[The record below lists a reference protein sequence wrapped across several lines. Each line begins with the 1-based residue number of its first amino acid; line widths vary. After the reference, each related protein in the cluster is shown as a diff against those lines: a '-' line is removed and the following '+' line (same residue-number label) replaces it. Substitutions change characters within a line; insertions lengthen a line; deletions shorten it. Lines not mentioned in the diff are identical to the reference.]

1 MRRRSFLTL
10 LGGAAAAWPLAAKA
24 QQPALPAV
32 GVLHSGSPDDG
43 YTPSL
48 AGFRKGLNETGF
60 VERQNVVIE
69 YRWAQGQFDRLPAL
83 ADDLVR
89 SRVAIVVATG
99 GVVSALAAK
108 AATSTIPIVFAN
120 GSDPVRFGLVAS
132 FNRPGGNITGVSFFH
147 IEMEAKRLELLREL
161 VPDAAVIA
169 VLINPNSPNA
179 ESQSEDVQA
188 AARTLGRAV
197 LVLNAGAERDIEAA
211 FATLVQRKAGALA
224 VTADSLFL
232 TRHDQIV
239 TLAARYR
246 VPAIY
251 TDRTFTERGGLIS
264 YATNI
269 ADSYRQAGVYT
280 GRILKGEK
288 PADLPV
294 TQPTRFELILNLKTA
309 KTLDLAMPDKLLA
322 LADAVIE

>member
-1 MRRRSFLTL
+1 MTRRELITL
-10 LGGAAAAWPLAAKA
+10 LGGAAVAWPLAARA
-24 QQPALPAV
+24 QQPPLPAV

-43 YTPSL
+43 YASSL
-48 AGFRKGLNETGF
+48 AGFRKGLNDAGF

-89 SRVAIVVATG
+89 NHVAIIVATG
-99 GVVSALAAK
+99 GVVSPLAAK

-120 GSDPVRFGLVAS
+120 GSDPVKFGLVAS

-147 IEMEAKRLELLREL
+147 IELEAKRLELLREL
-161 VPDAAVIA
+161 VPNAAVIA
-169 VLINPNSPNA
+169 VLINPISPNA
-179 ESQSEDVQA
+179 EGQSKDVQA
-188 AARTLGRAV
+188 AARSLGRAV
-197 LVLNAGAERDIEAA
+197 LVVNAGTERDIEAA
-211 FATLVQRKAGALA
+211 FTTVVEQKAGAIA

-232 TRHDQIV
+232 SRHDQIV
-239 TLAARYR
+239 ALAARHR
-246 VPAIY
+246 VPTIY
-251 TDRTFTERGGLIS
+251 TDRTFAERGGLIS

-269 ADSYRQAGVYT
+269 ADSYRQAGVYA

-309 KTLDLAMPDKLLA
+309 RTLGLAVPDKLLA